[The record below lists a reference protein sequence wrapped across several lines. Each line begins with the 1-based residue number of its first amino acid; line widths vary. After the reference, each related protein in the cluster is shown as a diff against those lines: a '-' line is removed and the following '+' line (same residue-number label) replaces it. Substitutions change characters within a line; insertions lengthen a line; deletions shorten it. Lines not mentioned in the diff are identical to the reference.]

1 MSLPIIG
8 ILLDCSIKKKNQ
20 GGYANY
26 PWYALRHHY
35 SNAVSKCGGL
45 PILIPYESKLINAY
59 LKLFHGLL
67 LPGGVDIHPSYYG
80 EKIQIKNIDIV
91 PDNWRTEFELRL
103 IRKAVKS
110 NVAILAICAGQQA
123 LNVALG
129 GSLYQDI
136 SEQVKTKLNHS
147 KNPHAITIAPKTKL
161 RAITSSSKYKVNSFH
176 HQAVK
181 KLGKGLLI
189 NAQTED
195 GIIEGIEHESL
206 PFCIGVEWHPEFLEC
221 PQDVKLFNAFI
232 KAAKKYAS

>member
-20 GGYANY
+20 GGYANH

-35 SNAVSKCGGL
+35 SSAVSKCGGL

-59 LKLFHGLL
+59 AQLCHGFL
-67 LPGGVDIHPSYYG
+67 LPGGIDIHPSYYG
-80 EKIQIKNIDIV
+80 EKVQVNNIDIV
-91 PDNWRTEFELRL
+91 PSNWRTEFELQL
-103 IRKAVKS
+103 IRKGVKA
-110 NVAILAICAGQQA
+110 NVPLLAICAGQQA

-136 SEQVKTKLNHS
+136 SEQVKTTLNHS
-147 KNPHAITIAPKTKL
+147 NKPHTITIAPKTKL
-161 RAITSSSKYKVNSFH
+161 HTITGSSKYQVNSFH

-189 NAQTED
+189 NAQTKD
-195 GIIEGIEHESL
+195 GVIEGIEHESL
-206 PFCIGVEWHPEFLEC
+206 PFCVGVEWHPEFLEC
-221 PQDVKLFNAFI
+221 PQDLKLFNAFI